1 MRRPRRCWDD
11 ALAAPEGS
19 ETDVLPAAF
28 WMVRP
33 HPPRG
38 DGEERLLLRGAVL
51 VRVRGRLARRPSSDT
66 AASVKAAAST
76 DAVGI
81 HRHHPDLCIG
91 RGS

>member
-1 MRRPRRCWDD
+1 
-11 ALAAPEGS
+11 
-19 ETDVLPAAF
+19 
-28 WMVRP
+28 
-33 HPPRG
+33 
-38 DGEERLLLRGAVL
+38 VL